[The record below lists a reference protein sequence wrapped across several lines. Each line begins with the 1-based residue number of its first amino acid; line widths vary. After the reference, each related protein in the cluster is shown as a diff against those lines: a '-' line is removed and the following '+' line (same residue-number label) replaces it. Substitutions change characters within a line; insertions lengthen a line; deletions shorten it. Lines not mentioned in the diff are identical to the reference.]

1 MLSALGRRLYFP
13 KGILSQSAEA
23 GARAKRMNATIGIAT
38 EGGEPMYLRS
48 LASHFRD
55 LSPAEAFNYAP
66 PAGQPALRERWREKA
81 LAENPSL
88 RGKVFGL
95 PIVTSAITHGLALV
109 GDLFVDPGDRIVLP
123 DKQWDNYALTFQTRL
138 GAELVTHPFYA
149 GGGYAVDAFREAL
162 ATASAG
168 REKVLALLNFPNN
181 PTGYVPTPSE
191 GESIVRS
198 LVAQAERGTKV
209 VAVLDDAYFGL
220 FYHVG
225 GASMTESLFGP
236 LTNRHPNLMAIRLD
250 GATKELFVWGLRCG
264 FMTFGPGRAETAKE
278 VAEVLDAKARG
289 AIRSGISN
297 VPAALPVAGRQGPR
311 LLVALRR
318 AQAEARAAA
327 RARRARPRG
336 RERPS
341 LPRELGGL
349 PLQQRLLH
357 VRASPGRR
365 GGAGAPAPARPLRDR
380 RDRGRRLGPPHR
392 LLLSGAGPDRASVRD
407 AASGDPGAA
416 ERVGVGPSRA
426 QKGYVNPSSAGSRSP
441 ISRQSVRQK
450 ACKPVHLGVVLARLS
465 AGGIPRRRQR
475 TRRCGP
481 ADDLYWGEV
490 RGVCREAES

>member
-1 MLSALGRRLYFP
+1 MASLHPLARELNERLESASPEVFSMLSALGRRLYFP

-38 EGGEPMYLRS
+38 EGREPMHLRS

-55 LSPAEAFNYAP
+55 LTPGEAFNYAP
-66 PAGQPALRERWREKA
+66 PAGQPALRERWKEKA

-88 RGKVFGL
+88 RGKAFGL
-95 PIVTSAITHGLALV
+95 PIVTSAITHGLSLV

-123 DKQWDNYALTFQTRL
+123 DKQWDNYALTFETRL

-162 ATASAG
+162 GRAASG

-181 PTGYVPTPSE
+181 PTGYVPTPAE

-236 LTNRHPNLMAIRLD
+236 LCNRHPNLLAIRLD

-264 FMTFGPGRAETAKE
+264 FLTFGPGRADTAKE
-278 VAEVLDAKARG
+278 VCEVLDAKVRG

-297 VPAALPVAGRQGPR
+297 VPQLSQS
-311 LLVALRR
+311 LVAKALASSSLPDERK
-318 AQAEARAAA
+318 QKHELL
-327 RARRARPRG
+327 RAR
-336 RERPS
+336 
-341 LPRELGGL
+341 
-349 PLQQRLLH
+349 
-357 VRASPGRR
+357 
-365 GGAGAPAPARPLRDR
+365 
-380 RDRGRRLGPPHR
+380 
-392 LLLSGAGPDRASVRD
+392 
-407 AASGDPGAA
+407 A
-416 ERVGVGPSRA
+416 ERVHEVANAPRFRESWEVYPFNSGYSMCVRARGLDAERVRLRLLDQHGIGVIA
-426 QKGYVNPSSAGSRSP
+426 
-441 ISRQSVRQK
+441 
-450 ACKPVHLGVVLARLS
+450 
-465 AGGIPRRRQR
+465 AGGS
-475 TRRCGP
+475 
-481 ADDLYWGEV
+481 DLRIAFSCLELDEIEPLF
-490 RGVCREAES
+490 EALHRAIQELLNESE